1 MKIAY
6 FDCFSGAAGDMFLGS
21 LIDAGLDFSL
31 FETELAK
38 LNLPGYRLTAEKVSR
53 SSIGGTKLDVHLEH
67 IHHHDHHDHDHNTAH
82 SHEHHHSHE
91 HDHEREHHHS
101 HEHDH
106 EREHHHNHNH
116 DHEHEHHHNH
126 EHGHNHEQNHEHGR
140 NLVDILKLIDQA
152 PLPDTVKQNSS
163 RIFRRLAEAEGSVH
177 GKPPEEVHFHEVGAV
192 DSIVDI
198 VGAALALHL
207 LDVDRVYCSPFR
219 LGTGSVTCAHGEL
232 PVPVPATVKLLRGC
246 PVIQTDTVGELT
258 TPSGAAILST
268 LAAGFGP
275 MPECKI
281 ISDGYGAGT
290 RDTPGK
296 PNLLRVI
303 IGETDLGGYDADT
316 VSVIEANI
324 DDMSPEY
331 FGAITDRLLAA
342 GALDAT
348 LAPIQMKKGRPA
360 FLISVISPPDKA
372 AKLQE
377 IILRETSTF
386 GVRTRREQRMKLQ
399 RREETVQTPYGEIRI
414 KIGLLDGERI
424 KAKPE
429 YEDCVRAAN
438 SHNVSFV
445 EVYEAAVRSV
455 DR

>member
-6 FDCFSGAAGDMFLGS
+6 FDCFSGAAGDMILGA
-21 LIDAGLDFSL
+21 LIDAGLDFKLLES
-31 FETELAK
+31 ELAK
-38 LNLPGYRLTAEKVSR
+38 LKLPGYHLTAERVSR
-53 SSIGGTKLDVHLEH
+53 SAIGGIKLDVHLEH
-67 IHHHDHHDHDHNTAH
+67 THDQEHHNHDHHGDHEHKH
-82 SHEHHHSHE
+82 HHEHHHEHAGKHEHSQEHSHDHTHANKHEPSHE
-91 HDHEREHHHS
+91 HE
-101 HEHDH
+101 
-106 EREHHHNHNH
+106 
-116 DHEHEHHHNH
+116 
-126 EHGHNHEQNHEHGR
+126 R
-140 NLVDILKLIDQA
+140 NLLDILKLIDES
-152 PLPDTVKQNSS
+152 PLPDAVKHNAS

-198 VGAALALHL
+198 VGAALALYL
-207 LDVDRVYCSPFR
+207 LGIERLYCSPFR
-219 LGTGSVTCAHGEL
+219 MGTGSVTCAHGEL

-268 LAAGFGP
+268 LAEGFGP
-275 MPECKI
+275 MPECRI

-290 RDTPGK
+290 RDTPGR

-303 IGETDLGGYDADT
+303 IGETDAAGYDADT
-316 VSVIEANI
+316 VSIIEANI

-331 FGAITDRLLAA
+331 FGAIADRLLAT
-342 GALDAT
+342 GALDVT

-372 AKLQE
+372 AQLQE
-377 IILRETSTF
+377 ILLRETSTF
-386 GVRTRREQRMKLQ
+386 GVRVRQEQRMKLQ
-399 RREETVQTPYGEIRI
+399 RREQTVQTPYGEIRI
-414 KIGLLDGERI
+414 KIGLLNGKRI

-438 SHNVSFV
+438 SHNVPFV
-445 EVYEAAVRSV
+445 EVYEAAKAAIS
-455 DR
+455 